1 MVSNSGRSP
10 RVMRASGLLSRACRA
25 RRWRRHLCWQIDSAD
40 GATRRMLH
48 TRDKAAIAQ
57 AVPTVKSGRGEHKV
71 QTDWAFEGRFLFD
84 TLAQA
89 HEWQRLASSL

>member
-1 MVSNSGRSP
+1 
-10 RVMRASGLLSRACRA
+10 
-25 RRWRRHLCWQIDSAD
+25 
-40 GATRRMLH
+40 MLH